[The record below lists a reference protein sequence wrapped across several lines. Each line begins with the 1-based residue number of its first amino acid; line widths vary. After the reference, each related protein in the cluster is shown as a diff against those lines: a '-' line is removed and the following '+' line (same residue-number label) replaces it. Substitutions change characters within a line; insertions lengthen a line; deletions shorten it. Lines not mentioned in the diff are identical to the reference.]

1 MKPHRL
7 GLFES
12 GTVATASVTPSVY
25 PLTMPQTGLAVVH
38 VGPLCK
44 CLEVDQFVFVQ
55 GFERVEPEQ
64 RPVLRHPGGEGVE
77 LVPFALGRPGE
88 IRSVREPG

>member
-1 MKPHRL
+1 M
-7 GLFES
+7 G
-12 GTVATASVTPSVY
+12 
-25 PLTMPQTGLAVVH
+25 
-38 VGPLCK
+38 
-44 CLEVDQFVFVQ
+44 QFVFVQ